1 MSYERKLMVVTDLDD
16 HPQLGAFVEQWIG
29 DGVDYVAFV
38 GRHSSAM
45 HDRFLDA
52 CVLLALRDGREVPYS
67 ILASWH
73 PQGGNEEALALMS
86 RLRPVSSTPMC
97 LKALSQLQGRP
108 QPASRIHCAASNAK

>member
-16 HPQLGAFVEQWIG
+16 HPQLMTYVEQWIG

-38 GRHSSAM
+38 GRHSYAL

-52 CVLLALRDGREVPYS
+52 CVLLALRDGCEGSYS

-73 PQGGNEEALALMS
+73 PQDGNEEALSLMS
-86 RLRPVSSTPMC
+86 RLRPVSSAPMC
-97 LKALSQLQGRP
+97 LL
-108 QPASRIHCAASNAK
+108 HF